1 MGLGGA
7 TAFTFLLLISLGGAL
22 ALLLFVASA
31 GALGA
36 YVYALVQ
43 IRQRASEAAAKV
55 RVLRP
60 QARPA
65 SYVDAPAPRTAAR

>member
-1 MGLGGA
+1 M
-7 TAFTFLLLISLGGAL
+7 LIASSAITV
-22 ALLLFVASA
+22 LLFLGSA

-43 IRQRASEAAAKV
+43 LRQRASEAVTKV

-60 QARPA
+60 QA
-65 SYVDAPAPRTAAR
+65 APRAATTPTLAVRRSASS